1 MREIVIGGR
10 SATVTHLDTKTTA
23 HGDIQRYRIDVSG
36 SDVSTQLSSLRTSPD
51 VDARVMISA
60 IDAELILE
68 YEGSAES
75 ALLRDPAIRAW
86 RDQNRQAIEDVL
98 VRLRDEVAKLAP
110 EPVSDIERM
119 LHRAFGVGE
128 EDDRA

>member
-10 SATVTHLDTKTTA
+10 SARVTHVGTETA
-23 HGDIQRYRIDVSG
+23 AFGDIQRYRVDVSG
-36 SDVSTQLSSLRTSPD
+36 SDATTHLSSLRTSPN
-51 VDARVMISA
+51 VDARVMTSA

-68 YEGSAES
+68 YDGSAES
-75 ALLRDPAIRAW
+75 GLLRDPAIRSW
-86 RDQNRQAIEDVL
+86 RDQNRQAIEDAL
-98 VRLRDEVAKLAP
+98 VRLRGEAANLLP

-119 LHRAFGVGE
+119 LHRAFGMG

>member
-10 SATVTHLDTKTTA
+10 SVRVTHVGAETTA
-23 HGDIQRYRIDVSG
+23 YGDIQRYRIDVSG
-36 SDVSTQLSSLRTSPD
+36 SDATTHLSSLRTSPD
-51 VDARVMISA
+51 VDARVMTSA

-75 ALLRDPAIRAW
+75 GLLRDPAIRTW
-86 RDQNRQAIEDVL
+86 RDQNRQAIEDAL
-98 VRLRDEVAKLAP
+98 VCLRNEAANLLP
-110 EPVSDIERM
+110 EPVSDIERT
-119 LHRAFGVGE
+119 LDRAFGVGE

>member
-10 SATVTHLDTKTTA
+10 CVTVTHVGTETTA
-23 HGDIQRYRIDVSG
+23 YGAIQRYRIDVSS
-36 SDVSTQLSSLRTSPD
+36 SDATTHRSSLRMSPE
-51 VDARVMISA
+51 VDARVLTSA

-75 ALLRDPAIRAW
+75 GLLRDPAIRAW
-86 RDQNRQAIEDVL
+86 RDQNRQAIEDAL
-98 VRLRDEVAKLAP
+98 VHLRGEAANLLP

-128 EDDRA
+128 EDERA